1 MTENDLVY
9 MRRLVAAGVL
19 KDPVLELGA
28 GYGGMTCCELVRG
41 AGLRYSTVDL
51 QAGPGVDFV
60 ADMESAANLHV
71 FDPAQP
77 FGSILILN
85 VLEHTFEPL
94 AVLDNC
100 LRLLAPDGNLV
111 VLTPCVWPLHF
122 YPHDTLRLNPDFY
135 EEYARRRQLDLA
147 PEHFQF
153 VGCGP
158 VRDFRDAAGQVRYP
172 PPTLSRVGRLW
183 SKIVHELA
191 HTCGRKQH
199 FPSRLAVAAVLT
211 KQ

>member
-1 MTENDLVY
+1 MTEND
-9 MRRLVAAGVL
+9 AAYVRHLIACHVL
-19 KDPVLELGA
+19 KDAVLELGA
-28 GYGGMTCCELVRG
+28 GYGGLTCRELVHS
-41 AGLRYSTVDL
+41 AGLRYRTVDL

-60 ADMESAANLHV
+60 TDMEHEANLNV
-71 FDPAQP
+71 FDQAKP

-100 LRLLAPDGNLV
+100 LRLLAPGGNLV

-122 YPHDTLRLNPDFY
+122 YPQDTLRLNPDFY
-135 EEYARRRQLDLA
+135 TEYARRRNLELP
-147 PEHFQF
+147 PEHFHF
-153 VGCGP
+153 VGYGP
-158 VRDFRDAAGQVRYP
+158 VRDFHDATGGGRYP
-172 PPTLSRVGRLW
+172 PPTLNRCGRIW

-199 FPSRLAVAAVLT
+199 FPNRLAVAAVLM
-211 KQ
+211 KK

>member
-9 MRRLVAAGVL
+9 VRRLVAGGVL

-28 GYGGMTCCELVRG
+28 GYGGMTCRELVCG

-60 ADMESAANLHV
+60 ANMERAEDQKV
-71 FDPAQP
+71 FAQAP
-77 FGSILILN
+77 RFGSILILN

-94 AVLDNC
+94 AVLDHC
-100 LRLLAPDGNLV
+100 LRLLAPGGNLI

-122 YPHDTLRLNPDFY
+122 YPLDTLRLNPNFY
-135 EEYARRRQLDLA
+135 EEYARRRHLELA
-147 PEHFQF
+147 QEYFEF

-158 VRDFRDAAGQVRYP
+158 VQSFRDANGGRYP
-172 PPTLSRVGRLW
+172 PPTQNACGRLW

-199 FPSRLAVAAVLT
+199 FPNRLAVAAVLT
-211 KQ
+211 QK

>member
-1 MTENDLVY
+1 MTENDVVY
-9 MRRLVAAGVL
+9 VRRLIAGGVL

-28 GYGGMTCCELVRG
+28 GYGGTTCRELVCG

-60 ADMESAANLHV
+60 ANMERAEDQQV
-71 FDPAQP
+71 FAQAP
-77 FGSILILN
+77 RFGSILILN

-100 LRLLAPDGNLV
+100 LRLLAPGGNLV

-122 YPHDTLRLNPDFY
+122 YPLDTLRLNPNFY
-135 EEYARRRQLDLA
+135 EEYARRRHLELA
-147 PEHFQF
+147 PEYFEF

-158 VRDFRDAAGQVRYP
+158 VQSFRDAKGGRYP
-172 PPTLSRVGRLW
+172 PPTQNACGRLW
-183 SKIVHELA
+183 SKIIHELA

-199 FPSRLAVAAVLT
+199 FPNRLAVAAVLT
-211 KQ
+211 QK

>member
-1 MTENDLVY
+1 MTENDLAY
-9 MRRLVAAGVL
+9 MRRLVTSGVL

-28 GYGGMTCCELVRG
+28 GYGGMTCRELVCG
-41 AGLRYSTVDL
+41 TGLRYHTVDL
-51 QAGPGVDFV
+51 QAGTGVDFV
-60 ADMESAANLHV
+60 ADMECEANLHV
-71 FDPAQP
+71 FDQAKP

-100 LRLLAPDGNLV
+100 LSLLAPGGNLV

-135 EEYARRRQLDLA
+135 VEYARRRQLEVA

-153 VGCGP
+153 VGYGP
-158 VRDFRDAAGQVRYP
+158 VQDFHDAAGGRYP
-172 PPTLSRVGRLW
+172 PPTMSRGGRIW
-183 SKIVHELA
+183 SKIIHELA

-199 FPSRLAVAAVLT
+199 FPNRLAVAAVLT
-211 KQ
+211 KK